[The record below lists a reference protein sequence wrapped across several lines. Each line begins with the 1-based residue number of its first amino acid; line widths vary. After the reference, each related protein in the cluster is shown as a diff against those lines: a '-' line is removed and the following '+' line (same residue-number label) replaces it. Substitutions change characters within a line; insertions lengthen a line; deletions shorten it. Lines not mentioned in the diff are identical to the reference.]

1 MFYVCYEL
9 NAPRQF
15 IPILN
20 FHSPIF
26 SLVHLVW
33 LHSIML
39 IPYLEWEYYFSLMAI
54 FYRNAHYSIKQ
65 GLGIHNG
72 IHGEEGM
79 DWLDLAQDREK
90 SWAIVTT
97 VMSP

>member
-1 MFYVCYEL
+1 
-9 NAPRQF
+9 
-15 IPILN
+15 
-20 FHSPIF
+20 
-26 SLVHLVW
+26 
-33 LHSIML
+33 
-39 IPYLEWEYYFSLMAI
+39 MAI